1 MVRGREARAPILAG
15 AMPSHRIERDSVLGE
30 VSTMTTEA
38 TQSPCPLCASSSIRF
53 KQIRSLG
60 IHRCS
65 GCGHFF
71 HPVDRPLEHIKSVYS
86 DNYFSHSS
94 EGYQDYLQEE
104 PNQRRSAKFY
114 CGLISKYCSSPG
126 ALLDI
131 GAASGFFLDEFQKL
145 GWQGQGVE
153 PNQRMRNVALDR
165 FKLPMVEALEQ
176 VSEASPFQLVTMIQV
191 ISHLLDPVASLQRV
205 HRALDRNGLL
215 LIETWD
221 RDSWIAKLSG
231 NGWHEWNPPSVVHWF
246 SRSSLRSVLESVGFE
261 EVCSGIPRKRI
272 QLGRAVAMLRHSWKD
287 SLAMRCVTTPLRIVP
302 AGLSLPYLL
311 GDAFWLLLRKK

>member
-1 MVRGREARAPILAG
+1 M
-15 AMPSHRIERDSVLGE
+15 LGE
-30 VSTMTTEA
+30 VSTLTTDDA
-38 TQSPCPLCASSSIRF
+38 HLPRCPLCASPSSRV
-53 KQIRSLG
+53 KHIRSLN
-60 IHRCS
+60 IDRCS
-65 GCGHFF
+65 SCGHFF
-71 HPVDRPLEHIKSVYS
+71 HPVDRPLEHVKSVYS
-86 DNYFSHSS
+86 DKYFSDST

-104 PNQRRSAKFY
+104 PNQRRSAMFY
-114 CGLISKYCSSPG
+114 CGLIAKHSSSPG

-145 GWQGQGVE
+145 GWHGQGVE

-165 FKLPMVEALEQ
+165 FKLSMVEALEQ
-176 VSEASPFQLVTMIQV
+176 VPETSRFQLVTMIQV

-205 HRALDRNGLL
+205 HQALDRDGLL

-231 NGWHEWNPPSVVHWF
+231 NSWHEWNPPSVLHWF

-261 EVCSGIPRKRI
+261 EVCCGIPRKTI
-272 QLGRAVAMLRHSWKD
+272 QIGRAVAMLRHSWKD

>member
-1 MVRGREARAPILAG
+1 M
-15 AMPSHRIERDSVLGE
+15 LGE
-30 VSTMTTEA
+30 VSTLTTEA
-38 TQSPCPLCASSSIRF
+38 AQSPRCPLCAGSSICV
-53 KQIRSLG
+53 KQIRSLN

-65 GCGHFF
+65 SCGHFF
-71 HPVDRPLEHIKSVYS
+71 HPVDRPLEHVKSVYS
-86 DNYFSHSS
+86 DKYFSDSS

-114 CGLISKYCSSPG
+114 CGLIARRSSSPG

-153 PNQRMRNVALDR
+153 PNQRMRDVALDR

-176 VSEASPFQLVTMIQV
+176 VPDASRFQLITMIQV
-191 ISHLLDPVASLQRV
+191 ISHLLDPLASLQQV
-205 HRALDRNGLL
+205 HQALDRDGLL
-215 LIETWD
+215 LVETWD

-231 NGWHEWNPPSVVHWF
+231 NSWHEWNPPSVLHWF

-261 EVCSGIPRKRI
+261 EVCCGIPRKRI
-272 QLGRAVAMLRHSWKD
+272 QIGRAVAMLRHSWKD